1 MLRLGAGGHSSNEE
15 VIMRVPDGDVR
26 VLHEEKCTGC
36 KTCENSCPTRAI
48 QIARILEGTQQP
60 PEGGGR

>member
-1 MLRLGAGGHSSNEE
+1 GAGGHSSNEE

-36 KTCENSCPTRAI
+36 KTCENSCPTKAI
-48 QIARILEGTQQP
+48 QIARILEGTQQLR
-60 PEGGGR
+60 EEESR